1 MTVTDENVET
11 LEAFG
16 ARARAWI
23 EANLP
28 SWDDE
33 EVASLELQHLLF
45 DNGFAGIAFP
55 REYGGAGLTLQH
67 QKVFFDT
74 AAELHR
80 QVPSAFMVSIGM
92 MAPTILDHG
101 SHEAKL
107 RFLPKALRGDE
118 TWMQLLSEPRGGSDM
133 AGTTTRLTRDGD
145 TYVLNGAK
153 MWSSGAYESTYGL
166 CLCRNDWDAPKHRGL
181 SMIAVPLAADLP
193 GVHIERTR
201 AANGN
206 LGEFCQ
212 EFFDDVPLPLENLIG
227 EESKGWAVAQTL
239 LFHERNAVANIG
251 HGYLGRTASRDG
263 AARSGYGVMGVPQ
276 LLDRAKAR
284 GEDAI
289 ARQKIADVFIEE
301 TVLGLTSSRIMTGL
315 RVGSHQGQWGSM
327 IKLQGAVA
335 GHEKARIGLIVS
347 GADGVIWDGDDV
359 RIDNPGTS
367 WLGCRG
373 GTLAGG
379 SNEMQRNIVSERLL
393 GLPREPSFDRDL
405 PFNEVIRNQGK
416 FS

>member
-1 MTVTDENVET
+1 MTVTEENVET
-11 LEAFG
+11 LDVFG
-16 ARARAWI
+16 SRARAWI

-28 SWDDE
+28 SWDDD
-33 EVASLELQHLLF
+33 EVDSHTLQNLLF

-55 REYGGAGLTLQH
+55 REYGGAGLTLAH
-67 QKVFFDT
+67 QKVFYDT
-74 AAELHR
+74 AAELRR
-80 QVPSAFMVSIGM
+80 QVPSTYMVSIGM
-92 MAPTILDHG
+92 MAPTILDSA

-133 AGTTTRLTRDGD
+133 AGSTTRLTRDGD
-145 TYVLNGAK
+145 IYVLNGAK

-166 CLCRNDWDAPKHRGL
+166 CLCRSDWNAPKHRGL
-181 SMIAVPLAADLP
+181 SMIAVPLQGTP
-193 GVHIERTR
+193 GLELHRTR

-206 LGEFCQ
+206 LGEFC
-212 EFFDDVPLPLENLIG
+212 EESFVDVQLPVDNLIG
-227 EESKGWAVAQTL
+227 EESKGWSVAQTL

-251 HGYLGRTASRDG
+251 YGYLGRTA
-263 AARSGYGVMGVPQ
+263 ARSGSAQRSNFGVLAVPEMVE
-276 LLDRAKAR
+276 RARAR
-284 GEDAI
+284 GGSPEARQAI
-289 ARQKIADVFIEE
+289 ADAFIEE
-301 TVLGLTSSRIMTGL
+301 TVLGITSGRIMAGM
-315 RVGSHQGQWGSM
+315 RVGTHKGQWGSM
-327 IKLQGAVA
+327 LKLQGSVA
-335 GHEKARIGLIVS
+335 AHERARTALVVS
-347 GADGVIWDGDDV
+347 GADGVIWDGDEV
-359 RIDNPGTS
+359 RIDNPGTT

-416 FS
+416 L